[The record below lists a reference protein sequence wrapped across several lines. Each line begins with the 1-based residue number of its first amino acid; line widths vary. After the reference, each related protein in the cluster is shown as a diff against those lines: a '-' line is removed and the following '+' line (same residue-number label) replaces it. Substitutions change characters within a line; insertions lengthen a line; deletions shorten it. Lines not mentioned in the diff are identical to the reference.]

1 METKFHAVQDFEVK
15 KDSYSFLS
23 HAVFWF
29 QSQTW
34 LSLIWHE
41 KSKWNRKLYNE
52 KDRWCLWGIWIK
64 RSFRKLQLFFL
75 SYMPH
80 FLYFELN
87 NQWTFN
93 KDLLYHQSLSMMYS
107 RRDTISKTLKY
118 SSSHTCQGLHRD
130 NRQQLIHFLSFFWSC
145 FIPIFQQFLRVHRP
159 FEKKSIFRSSNEMYV
174 TFLLEKLM
182 H

>member
-1 METKFHAVQDFEVK
+1 MPFKTLKLKRILTLFLVMLYFGSKVK
-15 KDSYSFLS
+15 HGFLWYDMKNPNGTENYIMKKIGDVCEES
-23 HAVFWF
+23 ELREASGNCNF
-29 QSQTW
+29 
-34 LSLIWHE
+34 
-41 KSKWNRKLYNE
+41 
-52 KDRWCLWGIWIK
+52 
-64 RSFRKLQLFFL
+64 FFL

-118 SSSHTCQGLHRD
+118 SSSHTCQGSHRD

-159 FEKKSIFRSSNEMYV
+159 FEKKHIFRSSNEMYV